1 MDWSWVRSHSSFINH
16 SYSQILS
23 YDTHRMHDH
32 PIEWISE
39 KEDSSIQ
46 MIHTKRMNSSQYG
59 FVSIGH
65 NSLTNICC
73 LLDYIHLHWMKIE
86 KGDLINQSSL
96 SVLLFIINSFD
107 STVLLS
113 PYPLR
118 AAISR
123 VMDWSR
129 FKSHSSFINHLYS
142 QTLLNDSNGLHTDPT
157 EWKWEKED
165 PSIQMIH
172 TKRMNNIQYGFVS
185 IDHNSLSNICFL
197 LYPPYPILNYL
208 FQW

>member
-1 MDWSWVRSHSSFINH
+1 MSNSDSIIKQHSLIS
-16 SYSQILS
+16 LS
-23 YDTHRMHDH
+23 LYHR
-32 PIEWISE
+32 
-39 KEDSSIQ
+39 
-46 MIHTKRMNSSQYG
+46 N
-59 FVSIGH
+59 
-65 NSLTNICC
+65 
-73 LLDYIHLHWMKIE
+73 YIHLHWMKIE
-86 KGDLINQSSL
+86 KGDLINQSSV

-129 FKSHSSFINHLYS
+129 FKSHSSFINHSYS

-165 PSIQMIH
+165 SSIQMIH

-197 LYPPYPILNYL
+197 LYPLYPILNYL

>member
-1 MDWSWVRSHSSFINH
+1 MVSGFLSNESIKRISISNIINQANILELFNSFTLQNTVWPICIPFSVSDGMSNSDSIIKQHSLIS
-16 SYSQILS
+16 LS
-23 YDTHRMHDH
+23 LYHR
-32 PIEWISE
+32 
-39 KEDSSIQ
+39 
-46 MIHTKRMNSSQYG
+46 N
-59 FVSIGH
+59 
-65 NSLTNICC
+65 
-73 LLDYIHLHWMKIE
+73 YIHLHWMKIE

>member
-1 MDWSWVRSHSSFINH
+1 MVSGFLSNESIKRISISNIINQANILELFNSFTLQNTVWPICIPFSVSDGMSNSDSIIKQHSLIS
-16 SYSQILS
+16 LS
-23 YDTHRMHDH
+23 LYHR
-32 PIEWISE
+32 
-39 KEDSSIQ
+39 
-46 MIHTKRMNSSQYG
+46 N
-59 FVSIGH
+59 
-65 NSLTNICC
+65 
-73 LLDYIHLHWMKIE
+73 YIHLLWMKIE
-86 KGDLINQSSL
+86 MGYIINQSSL
-96 SVLLFIINSFD
+96 SSLLFIINSFD

-165 PSIQMIH
+165 SSIQMIH